1 MEFVII
7 GLYIFFLSFILLY
20 ALTELNL
27 TFAYLRDKRKNRGVQ
42 EKSFDNDE
50 DKPIVTI
57 QLPIFN
63 ELYVIERLIDAVA
76 NFDWPKEKLEIQV
89 LDDSNDETVDIIANK
104 VKEWSEEGIEIIHV
118 IRPNR
123 EGFKA
128 GALAYGMDLLRG
140 EYIAIFDA
148 DFVPEPD
155 FLNRTIPYFEDDRIG
170 VVQTRWGHLNKD
182 YSILTKLQA
191 FALDAHFKIEQ
202 RGRNSSGHFINFNG
216 TAGIWRKTTIEDAGG
231 WQSDTLTED
240 LDLSYRAQLK
250 GWKFKYLEDV
260 ESPAELPV
268 TMTALK
274 SQQFRW
280 SKGAAECTRKNLGKV
295 LIKRGI
301 GMKTKINATFHLLNS
316 FLFICII
323 SLVLLSI
330 PAMLVINQFPQ
341 FDHVFS
347 NSLSFFFISTIILG
361 IIYFVS
367 NKSSEDNFIVAFFKF
382 IIFFPIFLALTMGIG
397 LYNSI
402 GVMEG
407 YLGKKSPFVR
417 TPKFNVNTKSDSLK
431 ANKYVISSF
440 NPIAILEFLLV
451 LYAGYGIYVALEFE
465 NYYMLGFL
473 VMIAIGFSYTSFYTV
488 KHAAAAK

>member
-1 MEFVII
+1 MEFIII
-7 GLYIFFLSFILLY
+7 GLYIFFLTFILLY
-20 ALTELNL
+20 ALAELNL
-27 TFAYLRDKRKNRGVQ
+27 TFVYLRDKWKNRGDQ

-57 QLPIFN
+57 QLPVYN
-63 ELYVIERLIDAVA
+63 EFYVVERLIDAVA
-76 NFDWPKEKLEIQV
+76 NFDWPIEKLEIQV

-104 VKEWSEEGIEIIHV
+104 VKELRKKGIDIKQL

-140 EYIAIFDA
+140 EYVAIFDA
-148 DFVPEPD
+148 DFVPESD
-155 FLNRTIPYFEDDRIG
+155 FLNRTIPYFYDKNIG
-170 VVQTRWGHLNKD
+170 MVQTRWGHLNRD

-191 FALDAHFKIEQ
+191 FALDAHFKVEQ
-202 RGRNSSGHFINFNG
+202 RGRNAGDHFINFNG
-216 TAGIWRKTTIEDAGG
+216 TAGIWRKKAIVDAGG

-250 GWKFKYLEDV
+250 GWKFKYLEGV

-301 GMKTKINATFHLLNS
+301 GLKTKLNATFHLLNS
-316 FLFICII
+316 FLFICIM

-330 PAMLVINQFPQ
+330 PAMLVINQFPR
-341 FDHVFS
+341 FDDLFR
-347 NSLSFFFISTIILG
+347 NSLSFFFITTIILG

-367 NKSSEDNFIVAFFKF
+367 NKSSADNFSVALFKF
-382 IIFFPIFLALTMGIG
+382 ILFFPLFLALTMGIG
-397 LYNSI
+397 FYNAI
-402 GVMEG
+402 GVVEG
-407 YLGKKSPFVR
+407 YLGKKSPFIR
-417 TPKFNVNTKSDSLK
+417 TPKFNVTTKSDSLK

-440 NPIAILEFLLV
+440 NPMAIFEFLLV
-451 LYAGYGIYVALEFE
+451 LYAGYGIYVALKFE

-473 VMIAIGFSYTSFYTV
+473 IMIAIGFSYTSFYTV
-488 KHAAAAK
+488 KHASAAK

>member
-1 MEFVII
+1 MEFIII
-7 GLYIFFLSFILLY
+7 GLYIFFLTFILLY
-20 ALTELNL
+20 ALAELNL
-27 TFAYLRDKRKNRGVQ
+27 TFVYLRDKWKNRGDQ

-57 QLPIFN
+57 QLPVYN
-63 ELYVIERLIDAVA
+63 EFYVVERLIDAVA
-76 NFDWPKEKLEIQV
+76 NFDWPIEKLEIQV

-104 VKEWSEEGIEIIHV
+104 VKELRKKGIDIKQL

-148 DFVPEPD
+148 DFVPESN
-155 FLNRTIPYFEDDRIG
+155 FLNKTIPYFGDDNIG

-202 RGRNSSGHFINFNG
+202 RGRNSGGHFINFNG
-216 TAGIWRKTTIEDAGG
+216 TAGIWRKTTILDAGG

-268 TMTALK
+268 TMPALK
-274 SQQFRW
+274 NQQFRW

-295 LIKRGI
+295 LINRGI

-341 FDHVFS
+341 FDNVFR

-367 NKSSEDNFIVAFFKF
+367 NKSQEDNFFVALIKF
-382 IIFFPIFLALTMGIG
+382 APFFPVFLALTMGVG
-397 LYNSI
+397 LYNAI
-402 GVMEG
+402 GVVEG

-417 TPKFNVNTKSDSLK
+417 TPKFNVNSKSDSLK

-440 NPIAILEFLLV
+440 SPMAILEFLLV

-473 VMIAIGFSYTSFYTV
+473 VMIAIGFSYTSFYTL

>member
-20 ALTELNL
+20 AIAELNL
-27 TFAYLRDKRKNRGVQ
+27 TFAYLRDKSKTKGVQ
-42 EKSFDNDE
+42 EKSFNNDGE
-50 DKPIVTI
+50 KPFVTI
-57 QLPIFN
+57 QLPVYN

-76 NFDWPKEKLEIQV
+76 NFDWPIEKLEIQV
-89 LDDSNDETVDIIANK
+89 LDDSNDETVEIIANK
-104 VKEWSEEGIEIIHV
+104 VKEWRQKGIDITQV
-118 IRPNR
+118 IRPKR

-128 GALAYGMDLLRG
+128 GALAYGMNLLKG

-155 FLNRTIPYFEDDRIG
+155 FLNRTIPYFEDDKIG
-170 VVQTRWGHLNKD
+170 VVQTRWGHLNKG

-202 RGRNSSGHFINFNG
+202 RGRNSRGHFINFNG
-216 TAGIWRKTTIEDAGG
+216 TAGIWRKTTIEDSGG

-301 GMKTKINATFHLLNS
+301 GLKTKINATFHLLNS
-316 FLFICII
+316 FLFICVI

-341 FDHVFS
+341 YDDIFR
-347 NSLSFFFISTIILG
+347 NSLSFFFVSTIILG
-361 IIYFVS
+361 IIYFVA
-367 NKSSEDNFIVAFFKF
+367 NKSPEDNFIIALFKF
-382 IIFFPIFLALTMGIG
+382 ILFFPMFLALTMGIG
-397 LYNSI
+397 LYNAI
-402 GVMEG
+402 GVVEG
-407 YLGKKSPFVR
+407 YLGKKSPFIR

-431 ANKYVISSF
+431 ANKYVTSSF
-440 NPIAILEFLLV
+440 NPMAILEFLLV
-451 LYAGYGIYVALEFE
+451 LYAGYGIYVALQFQ
-465 NYYMLGFL
+465 NHYMLVFL
-473 VMIAIGFSYTSFYTV
+473 VMIAVGFGYTSFYTV
-488 KHAAAAK
+488 KHGVAAK

>member
-1 MEFVII
+1 MEFIII
-7 GLYIFFLSFILLY
+7 GLYIFFLTFILLY
-20 ALTELNL
+20 ALAELNL
-27 TFAYLRDKRKNRGVQ
+27 TFVYLRDKWKNRGDQ

-50 DKPIVTI
+50 DKPTVTI
-57 QLPIFN
+57 QLPVYN
-63 ELYVIERLIDAVA
+63 EFYVVERLIDAVA
-76 NFDWPKEKLEIQV
+76 NFDWPIEKLEIQV

-104 VKEWSEEGIEIIHV
+104 VKELRKKGIDIKQL

-140 EYIAIFDA
+140 EYVAIFDA
-148 DFVPEPD
+148 DFVPESD
-155 FLNRTIPYFEDDRIG
+155 FLNRTIPYFYDKNIG
-170 VVQTRWGHLNKD
+170 MVQTRWGHLNRD

-191 FALDAHFKIEQ
+191 FALDAHFKVEQ
-202 RGRNSSGHFINFNG
+202 RGRNAGDHFINFNG
-216 TAGIWRKTTIEDAGG
+216 TAGIWRKKAIVDAGG

-250 GWKFKYLEDV
+250 GWKFKYLEGV

-301 GMKTKINATFHLLNS
+301 GLKTKLNATFHLLNS
-316 FLFICII
+316 FLFICIM

-330 PAMLVINQFPQ
+330 PAMLVINQFPR
-341 FDHVFS
+341 FDDLFR
-347 NSLSFFFISTIILG
+347 NSLSFFFITTIILG

-367 NKSSEDNFIVAFFKF
+367 NKSRS
-382 IIFFPIFLALTMGIG
+382 
-397 LYNSI
+397 
-402 GVMEG
+402 
-407 YLGKKSPFVR
+407 R
-417 TPKFNVNTKSDSLK
+417 
-431 ANKYVISSF
+431 
-440 NPIAILEFLLV
+440 
-451 LYAGYGIYVALEFE
+451 
-465 NYYMLGFL
+465 
-473 VMIAIGFSYTSFYTV
+473 
-488 KHAAAAK
+488 

>member
-27 TFAYLRDKRKNRGVQ
+27 TFAYLRDKWKTKEVQ
-42 EKSFDNDE
+42 EKSFNNDE
-50 DKPIVTI
+50 EKPIVTI
-57 QLPIFN
+57 QLPVYN
-63 ELYVIERLIDAVA
+63 ELYVIERLIDTVA
-76 NFDWPKEKLEIQV
+76 NFDWPIEKLEIQV

-104 VKEWSEEGIEIIHV
+104 VKEWSGKGIDITHV

-128 GALAYGMDLLRG
+128 GALAYGMNLLKG

-155 FLNRTIPYFEDDRIG
+155 FLNRTIPYFDDEKTG
-170 VVQTRWGHLNKD
+170 MVQTRWGHLNKN

-202 RGRNSSGHFINFNG
+202 RGRNSRGHFINFNG
-216 TAGIWRKTTIEDAGG
+216 TAGVWRKSTIEDSGG

-250 GWKFKYLEDV
+250 GWKFQYLEDV

-268 TMTALK
+268 TMPALK

-295 LIKRGI
+295 LMKRGI

-330 PAMLVINQFPQ
+330 PMMLVINQFPQ
-341 FDHVFS
+341 YDHVYGT
-347 NSLSFFFISTIILG
+347 LSFL
-361 IIYFVS
+361 
-367 NKSSEDNFIVAFFKF
+367 F
-382 IIFFPIFLALTMGIG
+382 IININLWINYILAK
-397 LYNSI
+397 N
-402 GVMEG
+402 
-407 YLGKKSPFVR
+407 
-417 TPKFNVNTKSDSLK
+417 
-431 ANKYVISSF
+431 
-440 NPIAILEFLLV
+440 
-451 LYAGYGIYVALEFE
+451 
-465 NYYMLGFL
+465 
-473 VMIAIGFSYTSFYTV
+473 
-488 KHAAAAK
+488 

>member
-20 ALTELNL
+20 ATSELTL
-27 TFAYLRDKRKNRGVQ
+27 TFAYLRDKRRKKGVK
-42 EKSFDNDE
+42 EKTFFGDSE
-50 DKPIVTI
+50 KPMITV
-57 QLPIFN
+57 QLPVYN
-63 ELYVIERLIDAVA
+63 ELYVVERLIDAVA
-76 NFDWPKEKLEIQV
+76 NFDWPIEKLEIQV
-89 LDDSNDETVDIIANK
+89 LDDSNDETVGIIANK
-104 VKEWSEEGIEIIHV
+104 VKELLTKGFDISHV
-118 IRPNR
+118 IRSER
-123 EGFKA
+123 DGFKA
-128 GALAYGMDLLRG
+128 GALAYGMSLLKG

-148 DFVPEPD
+148 DFVPESD
-155 FLNRTIPYFEDDRIG
+155 FLNRTVPYFEDDKIG
-170 VVQTRWGHLNKD
+170 VVQTRWSHLNKD
-182 YSILTKLQA
+182 YSILTKIQA
-191 FALDAHFKIEQ
+191 FALDTHFKIEQ
-202 RGRNSSGHFINFNG
+202 RGRNSCGYFINFNG
-216 TAGIWRKTTIEDAGG
+216 TAGIWRKTAIEDAGG

-250 GWKFKYLEDV
+250 GWKFQYLEDV

-341 FDHVFS
+341 YDDIFMNF
-347 NSLSFFFISTIILG
+347 LSFFFVSTIILG
-361 IIYFVS
+361 IIYFVA
-367 NKSSEDNFIVAFFKF
+367 NKSPEDNFTSALSKF
-382 IIFFPIFLALTMGIG
+382 ILLFPIFLALTMGIG
-397 LYNSI
+397 LNNAI
-402 GVMEG
+402 GVVEG

-431 ANKYVISSF
+431 ANKYVTSSF
-440 NPIAILEFLLV
+440 NPMAILEFLFV

-473 VMIAIGFSYTSFYTV
+473 IMIVIGFGYTSFYTV
-488 KHAAAAK
+488 KHAAAAR

>member
-1 MEFVII
+1 MEFIII
-7 GLYIFFLSFILLY
+7 GLYIFFLTFILLY
-20 ALTELNL
+20 ALAELNL
-27 TFAYLRDKRKNRGVQ
+27 TFVYLRDKWKNRGDQ

-57 QLPIFN
+57 QLPVYN
-63 ELYVIERLIDAVA
+63 EFYVVERLIDAVA
-76 NFDWPKEKLEIQV
+76 NFDWPIEKLEIQV

-104 VKEWSEEGIEIIHV
+104 VKELRKKGIDIKQL

-148 DFVPEPD
+148 DFVPESN
-155 FLNRTIPYFEDDRIG
+155 FLNRTIPYFGDDKIG

-202 RGRNSSGHFINFNG
+202 RGRNSGGHFINFNG
-216 TAGIWRKTTIEDAGG
+216 TAGIWRKTTILDAGG

-268 TMTALK
+268 TMPALK
-274 SQQFRW
+274 NQQFRW

-295 LIKRGI
+295 LINRGI

-341 FDHVFS
+341 FDNIFR

-367 NKSSEDNFIVAFFKF
+367 NKSPEDNFFVALFKF
-382 IIFFPIFLALTMGIG
+382 MLFFPVFLALTMGVG
-397 LYNSI
+397 LYNAI
-402 GVMEG
+402 GVVEG

-417 TPKFNVNTKSDSLK
+417 TPKFNVNSKSDSLK

-440 NPIAILEFLLV
+440 NPMAILEFLLV
-451 LYAGYGIYVALEFE
+451 LYAVYGISVALEFE

-473 VMIAIGFSYTSFYTV
+473 VMIAIGFSYTSFYTL

>member
-20 ALTELNL
+20 AIVELNL
-27 TFAYLRDKRKNRGVQ
+27 TFVYLRDKWKTKGVQ

-50 DKPIVTI
+50 EKPIVTI
-57 QLPIFN
+57 QLPIYN
-63 ELYVIERLIDAVA
+63 ELYVVERLIDAVA
-76 NFDWPKEKLEIQV
+76 NFDWPIEKLEIQV
-89 LDDSNDETVDIIANK
+89 LDDSNDETVEIIANK
-104 VKEWSEEGIEIIHV
+104 VKEWREKGIDIIHV

-202 RGRNSSGHFINFNG
+202 RGRNSGGHFINFNG
-216 TAGIWRKTTIEDAGG
+216 TAGVWRKTTIEDAGG

-268 TMTALK
+268 TMPALK

-330 PAMLVINQFPQ
+330 PMMLVINQFPQ
-341 FDHVFS
+341 YDDVYGA
-347 NSLSFFFISTIILG
+347 LSFFFYSTILLG
-361 IIYFVS
+361 IIYFVA
-367 NKSSEDNFIVAFFKF
+367 NKSPEDNFIVALFKF
-382 IIFFPIFLALTMGIG
+382 ILFFPMFLALTMGIG
-397 LYNSI
+397 LYNAI
-402 GVMEG
+402 GVVEG
-407 YLGKKSPFVR
+407 YLGKKSPFIR
-417 TPKFNVNTKSDSLK
+417 TPKFNVSTKSDSLK
-431 ANKYVISSF
+431 ANKYVTSSF
-440 NPIAILEFLLV
+440 NPMAILEFLLV

-473 VMIAIGFSYTSFYTV
+473 VMIAIGFGYTSFYTV

>member
-240 LDLSYRAQLK
+240 L
-250 GWKFKYLEDV
+250 E
-260 ESPAELPV
+260 
-268 TMTALK
+268 
-274 SQQFRW
+274 
-280 SKGAAECTRKNLGKV
+280 
-295 LIKRGI
+295 
-301 GMKTKINATFHLLNS
+301 
-316 FLFICII
+316 
-323 SLVLLSI
+323 
-330 PAMLVINQFPQ
+330 
-341 FDHVFS
+341 
-347 NSLSFFFISTIILG
+347 
-361 IIYFVS
+361 
-367 NKSSEDNFIVAFFKF
+367 
-382 IIFFPIFLALTMGIG
+382 
-397 LYNSI
+397 
-402 GVMEG
+402 
-407 YLGKKSPFVR
+407 
-417 TPKFNVNTKSDSLK
+417 
-431 ANKYVISSF
+431 SF
-440 NPIAILEFLLV
+440 NI
-451 LYAGYGIYVALEFE
+451 
-465 NYYMLGFL
+465 
-473 VMIAIGFSYTSFYTV
+473 
-488 KHAAAAK
+488 

>member
-27 TFAYLRDKRKNRGVQ
+27 TFAYLRDKWKTKEVQ
-42 EKSFDNDE
+42 EKSFNNDE
-50 DKPIVTI
+50 EKPIVTI
-57 QLPIFN
+57 QLPVYN
-63 ELYVIERLIDAVA
+63 ELYVIERLIDTVA
-76 NFDWPKEKLEIQV
+76 NFDWPIEKLEIQV

-104 VKEWSEEGIEIIHV
+104 VKEWSGKGIDITHV

-128 GALAYGMDLLRG
+128 GALAYGMNLLKG

-155 FLNRTIPYFEDDRIG
+155 FLNRTIPYFDDEKTG
-170 VVQTRWGHLNKD
+170 MVQTRWGHLNKN

-202 RGRNSSGHFINFNG
+202 RGRNSRGHFINFNG
-216 TAGIWRKTTIEDAGG
+216 TAGVWRKTTIEDSGG

-250 GWKFKYLEDV
+250 GWKFQYLEDV

-268 TMTALK
+268 TMPALK

-295 LIKRGI
+295 LMKRGI

-330 PAMLVINQFPQ
+330 PMMLVINQFPQ
-341 FDHVFS
+341 YDHVYGT
-347 NSLSFFFISTIILG
+347 LSFFFISTIMLG
-361 IIYFVS
+361 IIYFVA
-367 NKSSEDNFIVAFFKF
+367 NKSPEDNFIVALFKF
-382 IIFFPIFLALTMGIG
+382 ILFFPVFLALTMGIG
-397 LYNSI
+397 LYNAI
-402 GVMEG
+402 GVVEG
-407 YLGKKSPFVR
+407 YFGKKSPFVR

-431 ANKYVISSF
+431 ANKYVASSF
-440 NPIAILEFLLV
+440 SPIVILEFLLV

-473 VMIAIGFSYTSFYTV
+473 AMIAIGFSYTSFYTV